1 MYQCPN
7 CGGRLIF
14 DISSQSMLCEHCN
27 THYNPYNLG
36 EGNSAEESKEYDVT
50 VFKCPQCGGEIM
62 STDNTI
68 ADFCSFCGAATVLE
82 SRISKELRPGYIIP
96 FSKTKQD
103 CKNQYKKMMKRAWF
117 APKELKDEKYIDGF
131 RGIYMP
137 YWAYHVSQKGPVV
150 LRGEKSKRRG
160 DYIYTDHFDING
172 DMDCQY
178 KGISFDASSSFD
190 DNISE
195 AIAPYDVKNM
205 AGFTPAFLSGFY
217 ADTADVG
224 CDVYMNDAI
233 DMAGDSP
240 DSWVCQF
247 ENAGFEVCPI
257 IKGLGEYPGIRRM
270 YVEHAQKAIDSM
282 K

>member
-27 THYNPYNLG
+27 THYNPYKLG
-36 EGNSAEESKEYDVT
+36 EGNSAEENKEYDVT

-68 ADFCSFCGAATVLE
+68 ADFCSFCGASTVLE

-160 DYIYTDHFDING
+160 DYIYTDHFSING

-195 AIAPYDVKNM
+195 AIAPYDVKDLRRH
-205 AGFTPAFLSGFY
+205 FL
-217 ADTADVG
+217 ADF
-224 CDVYMNDAI
+224 M
-233 DMAGDSP
+233 
-240 DSWVCQF
+240 
-247 ENAGFEVCPI
+247 
-257 IKGLGEYPGIRRM
+257 LIRQM
-270 YVEHAQKAIDSM
+270 
-282 K
+282 